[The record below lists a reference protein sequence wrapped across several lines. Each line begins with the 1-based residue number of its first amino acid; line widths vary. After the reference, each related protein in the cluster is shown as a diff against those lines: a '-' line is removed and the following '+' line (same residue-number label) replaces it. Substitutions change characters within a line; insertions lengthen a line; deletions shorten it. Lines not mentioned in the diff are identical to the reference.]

1 MKNLLHIP
9 HFSVRFGRK
18 FYTPNLSV
26 RFGRAFQVLLN
37 AFLLSAFSISLNAQE
52 LRIKS
57 FASDDIDLSA
67 RTQRVN
73 DANNNGCA
81 LVKVGMAID
90 GVQFFGDVVKV
101 VPYVS
106 EYWVYLAGG
115 ASYLE
120 IHAPKFLPIIYEF
133 STPLERLHTY
143 RLTISSPATVPEA
156 FASGSSQVSNSG
168 FLIINTEP
176 QGCRVFINGDEEG
189 TTPFSKRFPLDTKVS
204 YRISHDLYKDAE
216 GSVVV
221 NQSRTPLNISLSPNF
236 AAVQVVTLPNA
247 EVKVGG
253 ALKGTGS
260 TMLYLTDGIYEIEAS
275 LYGHRSAKQFIEVKN
290 CQNQTI
296 TVTPTPLYGALSI
309 ESNPMGAEIFINGI
323 SYGKTPNILEN
334 MLAGKYTVTLKKDGY
349 NDFRQQVRVEDNKEA
364 VVSGTMV
371 KGDHL
376 LTVTA
381 KGVSFKM
388 VPVKGG
394 TFLMGNPAPVPEA
407 SASGSSAA
415 NEKPAHRVTLS
426 DYYIAQT
433 EVTQELWEAVM
444 GYNPSHFRGDNR
456 PVEEVSWDDCQ
467 LFCKRLTSITGYN
480 FTLPTEAQWEYA
492 ARGGSKSPKNS
503 TRAYSGTNNLW
514 DFGWFNDNTKET
526 QQVATKQENELG
538 IYDMSGNVWEWCA
551 DIYGDYPS
559 NSQTNPVGAAT
570 GNNHVFR
577 GGSWFSSQRDCR
589 VTRRNNSAPD
599 FTHFYLGLRLAISG
613 KN

>member
-1 MKNLLHIP
+1 MKSLFYIP
-9 HFSVRFGRK
+9 NFSVRFSRASQVLH
-18 FYTPNLSV
+18 TPHISV
-26 RFGRAFQVLLN
+26 RFRVLHYAILLAAF
-37 AFLLSAFSISLNAQE
+37 FISLSANAQE

-120 IHAPKFLPIIYEF
+120 IHAPRFLPVIYEF
-133 STPLERLHTY
+133 PNPLERLQTY
-143 RLTISSPATVPEA
+143 RLTISSPAPVPEA
-156 FASGSSQVSNSG
+156 SASGQVSNSG

-189 TTPFSKRFPLDTKVS
+189 TTPFSKRFPLNAKVS

-216 GSVVV
+216 GSVTV
-221 NQSRTPLNISLSPNF
+221 NQSQTPLNISLSPNF
-236 AAVQVVTLPNA
+236 ASVQVVTLPNA

-253 ALKGTGS
+253 SVRGTGS
-260 TMLYLTDGIYEIEAS
+260 TTLYLSDGIYEIEAS

-296 TVTPTPLYGALSI
+296 TVTPTPLYGAISI
-309 ESNPMGAEIFINGI
+309 ESQPIGAEIFINGI

-334 MLAGKYTVTLKKDGY
+334 MLAGNYTVTLKKDSY
-349 NDFRQQVRVEDNKEA
+349 NDFRQQVRVEDNKET
-364 VVSGTMV
+364 VVSGTMI
-371 KGDHL
+371 KGDDL

-381 KGVSFKM
+381 KGVRFKM

-394 TFLMGNPAPVPEA
+394 TFVMGSTAIQGAE
-407 SASGSSAA
+407 A
-415 NEKPAHRVTLS
+415 NEKPAHKVTLS
-426 DYYIAQT
+426 DYYIGQT

-444 GYNPSHFRGDNR
+444 GYNPSHFKGDNR
-456 PVEEVSWDDCQ
+456 PVEEVSWDDCV
-467 LFCKRLTSITGYN
+467 LFCKRLTSITGMN

-492 ARGGSKSPKNS
+492 ARGGAKSKSKS
-503 TRAYSGTNNLW
+503 YSGTNDLW

-551 DIYGDYPS
+551 DIYDDYPS
-559 NSQTNPVGAAT
+559 GSQTNPTGSQS

-577 GGSWFSSQRDCR
+577 GGSWFSTHRECR

-599 FTHFYLGLRLAISG
+599 FAHFYLGLRLAITG
-613 KN
+613 TGIEK

>member
-1 MKNLLHIP
+1 MKSFLYIPHIP
-9 HFSVRFGRK
+9 VRFC
-18 FYTPNLSV
+18 
-26 RFGRAFQVLLN
+26 RASQALLCALLLT
-37 AFLLSAFSISLNAQE
+37 AFCLSANAQE

-133 STPLERLHTY
+133 PTPLERLQTY
-143 RLTISSPATVPEA
+143 RLTISSPATAPEA
-156 FASGSSQVSNSG
+156 FASGFSQVSNSG
-168 FLIINTEP
+168 FLIINTDP
-176 QGCRVFINGDEEG
+176 QGCRVFINGEEEG
-189 TTPFSKRFPLDTKVS
+189 TTPFSKRFPLNTNVS
-204 YRISHDLYKDAE
+204 YRICHDLYKDAE
-216 GSVVV
+216 GSVTI
-221 NQSRTPLNISLSPNF
+221 NQSQTPLNISLSPNF

-253 ALKGTGS
+253 STRGTGS

-275 LYGHRSAKQFIEVKN
+275 LYGHRPARQFIEVKN

-309 ESNPMGAEIFINGI
+309 ESNPMGAEIFINGN

-334 MLAGKYTVTLKKDGY
+334 MLAGNYTVTLKKDGY
-349 NDFRQQVRVEDNKEA
+349 SDFRQQVRVEDNKET
-364 VVSGTMV
+364 VVSGTMA
-371 KGDHL
+371 KGDNL

-407 SASGSSAA
+407 SSSGPSTA
-415 NEKPAHRVTLS
+415 NEKPAHKVTLS
-426 DYYIAQT
+426 DYYIGQT

-444 GYNPSHFRGDNR
+444 GYNPSHFKGDNR
-456 PVEEVSWDDCQ
+456 PVEEVSWDDCI
-467 LFCKRLTSITGYN
+467 LFCKRLSSITGMQ
-480 FTLPTEAQWEYA
+480 FSLPTEAQWEYA
-492 ARGGSKSPKNS
+492 ARGGAKSNKNPRS
-503 TRAYSGTNNLW
+503 YSGGNDLW
-514 DFGWFNDNTKET
+514 ELGWFNDNTKET

-551 DIYGDYPS
+551 DVYGDYPNS
-559 NSQTNPVGAAT
+559 SQTNPTGSPS

-577 GGSWFSSQRDCR
+577 GGSWFSTHKDCR
-589 VTRRNNSAPD
+589 VTRRSNSAAD
-599 FTHFYLGLRLAISG
+599 FSHFYLGLRLAVEP
-613 KN
+613 